1 MKDKLL
7 KCLETMTKAEL
18 SKEIGISSQ
27 TLTKILSQGLSTVRI
42 DSFNKVKQ
50 YCDFLEVEDKI
61 KKVMESEEIPNNKVD
76 DTVKE
81 VDSSVKTVK
90 VSVEI
95 PELDYYEA
103 RFVDRVGKSTVEEKV
118 SALGYLNYVLK
129 AKTTEFISWR
139 KDLMQGKSFSD
150 IDDIVDRVGRAILC
164 GAYILKKDTKEVY
177 YIKLPS
183 GHYLCKYDN
192 GFTGWTVEPNKFTV
206 SSEVVDEL
214 KNSYPEYTDFIS
226 KEEVIS
232 KPVRHE
238 EKKVGFTISERIG
251 KTDKRVAH
259 FRGND
264 TNATSKKN
272 GLRW

>member
-81 VDSSVKTVK
+81 VDSRVKTVK
-90 VSVEI
+90 VEVEI

-150 IDDIVDRVGRAILC
+150 IDDIVNRVGRAILC
-164 GAYILKKDTKEVY
+164 GAYTLKKDTKEVY
-177 YIKLPS
+177 YIKLP
-183 GHYLCKYDN
+183 
-192 GFTGWTVEPNKFTV
+192 
-206 SSEVVDEL
+206 
-214 KNSYPEYTDFIS
+214 
-226 KEEVIS
+226 
-232 KPVRHE
+232 
-238 EKKVGFTISERIG
+238 
-251 KTDKRVAH
+251 
-259 FRGND
+259 
-264 TNATSKKN
+264 
-272 GLRW
+272 